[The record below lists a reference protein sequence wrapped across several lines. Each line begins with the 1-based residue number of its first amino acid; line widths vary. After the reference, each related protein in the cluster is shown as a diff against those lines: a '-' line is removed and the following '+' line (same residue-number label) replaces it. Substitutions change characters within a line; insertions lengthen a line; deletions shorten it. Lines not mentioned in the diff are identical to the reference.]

1 MENYRDFLN
10 PEKGE
15 TLARLILLTWVY
27 VIFHLLHTGPASFL
41 LVSALGL
48 VCRRFLWQ
56 SATRSRSW
64 NWLNYGQSSRASR
77 KAKKPRLPL
86 AMATPETWIIVFGLG
101 IEIRGVGLESRPVTS
116 CRQSF

>member
-48 VCRRFLWQ
+48 VSVAICNSQQELELAQLWAEQ
-56 SATRSRSW
+56 
-64 NWLNYGQSSRASR
+64 QR